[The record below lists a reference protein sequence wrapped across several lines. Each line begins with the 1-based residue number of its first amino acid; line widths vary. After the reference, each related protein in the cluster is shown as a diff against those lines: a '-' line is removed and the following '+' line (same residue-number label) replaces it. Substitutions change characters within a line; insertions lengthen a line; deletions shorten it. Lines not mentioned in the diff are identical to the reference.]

1 MQPTWAELQNRITR
15 EDELSITTSINPGRK
30 LSPIWIN
37 SLNARCTII
46 VKTDGEGNS
55 GFPYFKIYHSA
66 VILFFQQYT
75 HSVLCTYEYPLS
87 N

>member
-1 MQPTWAELQNRITR
+1 MQPTWAELQDRITR

-55 GFPYFKIYHSA
+55 GFPYFKIIPLSSY
-66 VILFFQQYT
+66 
-75 HSVLCTYEYPLS
+75 SVLSTIYTLS
-87 N
+87 ALYL